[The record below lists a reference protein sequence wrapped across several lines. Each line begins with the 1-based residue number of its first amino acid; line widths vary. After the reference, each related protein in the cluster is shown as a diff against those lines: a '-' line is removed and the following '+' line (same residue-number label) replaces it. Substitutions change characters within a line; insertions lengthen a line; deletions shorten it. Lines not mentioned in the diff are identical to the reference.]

1 MGRFPMDDKPIRVEV
16 FDGTI
21 AEFPAGTSREV
32 IQAALSKQFGQTEKP
47 SILENVWGKGKAD
60 TPGEKAGQYINEL
73 GKSFIA
79 GVGRGG
85 AALADTP
92 GAAFGFGANTIMDG
106 IQKVTGGG
114 EFTDAMRSSLTGS
127 PLDGSSAIEGARAL
141 TGGAVDYRG
150 DSLPE
155 RIAGTAGE
163 FAPGAALGGAGL
175 LQYAL
180 APAAASELA
189 GDATEGKQIPDWFPF
204 LGGKDAEP
212 FARAGAAIAAP
223 LGVSMAE
230 KGLRKLVTPN
240 PADPARVAAAGRLKA
255 EGVDV
260 TAGQKTGNQNL
271 MYREDA
277 AARTQGIVAGQ
288 DEQFTQATLKRI
300 GVDAK
305 RATPDVMGKAKDKIG
320 DMFNGLAK
328 RNNIDVDQP
337 LIDGAVK
344 AKATYEKMTNKN
356 NIAPL
361 IENTVNDIAEAAR
374 TGVPITGAK
383 YQSMRSEL
391 VQASTGSESALRN
404 AAYAVRQSL
413 DDAMGRTLEA
423 KGAIEEI
430 KTYAKARQQW
440 KDYLSLENAVSRA
453 GEDTAL
459 GIINPRQVRGAA
471 ASQSRASYV
480 TGKNDLG
487 NLARDG
493 NAVMPRLPQSGTQPR
508 LAAQTISAIQAAG
521 TGPTAGGLAYA
532 LTQDPGIAAAAA
544 MAGIVAPTARN
555 AMSASRV
562 GQGYLGNQLLA
573 GPARSQTSPTGLL
586 NIILQQQKQAQ

>member
-1 MGRFPMDDKPIRVEV
+1 MADYTVEQYK
-16 FDGTI
+16 
-21 AEFPAGTSREV
+21 
-32 IQAALSKQFGQTEKP
+32 QAARKALAGGDTAAAKRLIAKGRA
-47 SILENVWGKGKAD
+47 LEASQQPKAD
-60 TPGEKAGQYINEL
+60 MSLDEVKAAAAAPLKQQIEDTGKFEKAL
-73 GKSFIA
+73 FA
-79 GVGRGG
+79 GIGRG
-85 AALADTP
+85 AANLADTP
-92 GAAFGFGANTIMDG
+92 GAVFGFGADRIMDG
-106 IQKVTGGG
+106 VQAVTGGG
-114 EFTDAMRSSLTGS
+114 EFTDAMRSSLTEGTPLNGS
-127 PLDGSSAIEGARAL
+127 AAIEGARAL

-150 DSLPE
+150 ESLPE
-155 RIAGTAGE
+155 RIVGTAGE

-180 APAAASELA
+180 APAVASELA
-189 GDATEGKQIPDWFPF
+189 GDATRGKQVPEWVPF
-204 LGGKDAEP
+204 LGGSDAEP
-212 FARAGAAIAAP
+212 LARTGAAIVAP
-223 LGVSMAE
+223 LGAAALE
-230 KGLRKLVTPN
+230 KGLRKVVTPN
-240 PADPARVAAAGRLKA
+240 PADPARVAAADRLKA
-255 EGVDV
+255 EGVEV
-260 TAGQKTGNQNL
+260 TAGQRTGNQNL

-277 AARTQGIVAGQ
+277 ARRTQGIVGGQ
-288 DEQFTQATLKRI
+288 DEQFTQAALKRI
-300 GVDAK
+300 GVEAK
-305 RATPDVMGKAKDKIG
+305 RATPDVMGKAKDRIG
-320 DMFNGLAK
+320 GMFNDLAK

-337 LIDGAVK
+337 LIDGAVS

-361 IENTVNDIAEAAR
+361 IANSVDDIAEAAR

-391 VQASTGSESALRN
+391 VQASTGSDGPLRN

-423 KGAIEEI
+423 KGATEEI
-430 KTYAKARQQW
+430 KRYATARQQW

-459 GIINPRQVRGAA
+459 GILNPRQVRGAA
-471 ASQSRASYV
+471 ASQSRTSYV
-480 TGKNDLG
+480 TGQNDLG

-532 LTQDPGIAAAAA
+532 LTQDPTIAAAAA

-555 AMSASRV
+555 AMSASRL
-562 GQGYLGNQLLA
+562 GQGYLGNQLMA
-573 GPARSQTSPTGLL
+573 GPTRSQASPGGLL
-586 NIILQQQKQAQ
+586 NIFLQQQKQPQ